1 MIKTYIKAMTKS
13 YWQIKD
19 ETRSTPRAD
28 SELPAK
34 CDIAVI
40 GGGLT
45 GIAIAYYLRMLDC
58 QDVIVLEKDFVGY
71 GASGKNAGFLLAG
84 LSEPYSRLVIGMGPA
99 WAKKLM
105 KATIEN
111 HDLIAEAISANRIE
125 CEYERS
131 GSIHLASTDIER
143 KEYDDTLE
151 LLNRDG
157 FKAAPID
164 NLPSG
169 LNGFSGGYYFP
180 QDGKLDPFAFV
191 RGLSNEIPIKEGFE
205 AIELR
210 KTGMSVEVVGKGA
223 KLKAEMAIIAT
234 NGYSPLLDGFFER
247 LIFPVRGQMMAT
259 SPLENNVL
267 GKAVYYANFG
277 YDYFRQSIDNNIVI
291 GGLRNRYLKEE
302 VGFVDKV
309 NSALQADLS
318 GYVAA
323 RLGINDFKV
332 LTRWSGLMGDTM
344 DGLPI
349 VGALPHN
356 SSVIA
361 AAGFN
366 GHGFGLAMVVARDL
380 AKAIL
385 KGERSDVLERFTLR
399 RFL

>member
-1 MIKTYIKAMTKS
+1 MTRS
-13 YWQIKD
+13 FWQIKG
-19 ETRSTPRAD
+19 ETRSAPRAD
-28 SELPAK
+28 SEIPAK

-45 GIAIAYYLRMLDC
+45 GIATAYYLRMLGC
-58 QDVIVLEKDFVGY
+58 QDVIVLEKDFVGF

-84 LSEPYSRLVIGMGPA
+84 LSEPYSRLVVGMGPE
-99 WAKKLM
+99 WAIRLM
-105 KATIEN
+105 KTTLEN
-111 HDLIAEAISANRIE
+111 HDLIAEAIAANKIK
-125 CEYERS
+125 CDYERS
-131 GSIHLASTDIER
+131 GSVHLASSDVER

-157 FKAAPID
+157 FRADPID
-164 NLPSG
+164 KLPSR
-169 LNGFSGGYYFP
+169 LSGFSGGYYFP

-191 RGLSNEIPIKEGFE
+191 RGLSNGIQVAEGFE
-205 AIELR
+205 AVELR
-210 KTGMSVEVVGKGA
+210 KTGVSVEIIGKGGR
-223 KLKAEMAIIAT
+223 LKSEMAIIAT
-234 NGYSPLLDGFFER
+234 NGYLPLLDGFFEG

-259 SPLENNVL
+259 FPLAKNVL
-267 GKAVYYANFG
+267 GKAVFYANFG
-277 YDYFRQSIDNNIVI
+277 YDYFRQSVGNNIII

-302 VGFVDKV
+302 IGFDDAI
-309 NSALQADLS
+309 NNPLQSDLS
-318 GYVAA
+318 TYLNE
-323 RLGINDFKV
+323 RLGVNDFRIM
-332 LTRWSGLMGDTM
+332 TRWSGLMGDTI

-385 KGERSDVLERFTLR
+385 KGERSDVLDRFSLR